1 MCTSFLFCGKTVL
14 TTKNSLFMKRKREYS
29 KLKRSLSAHLCCV
42 RSIPRDPEHCS
53 CTANGRF
60 PDSGVIARRSL
71 PDFISDIIAERSSH
85 TVTRSRRLL
94 TCFPFTLERY
104 LHVKPLHISR
114 HRLTIQFLR
123 AVCPIL
129 SIPLPR
135 QFSSVGDNF
144 CRTALLCGKTSRKI
158 CQILRH

>member
-1 MCTSFLFCGKTVL
+1 MYFLSFGGKIVL
-14 TTKNSLFMKRKREYS
+14 AAKNSLFMKRKREHN
-29 KLKRSLSAHLCCV
+29 KPERSHSAHFYCV

-85 TVTRSRRLL
+85 TVTRSHRIL
-94 TCFPFTLERY
+94 TCFPFTLEQY

-123 AVCPIL
+123 AVRPIL
-129 SIPLPR
+129 SIPPRR

-144 CRTALLCGKTSRKI
+144 CRTALLYGKINRKI